1 MILCGNWQLEL
12 GVKDRQQAPTLS
24 SLLILKQSFEIK
36 VIMNITSQDIQLDT
50 KVIPTHSIM
59 QVGYVALSNM
69 FP

>member
-1 MILCGNWQLEL
+1 MILCENWRLEL
-12 GVKDRQQAPTLS
+12 RVKDRQQAPTLS
-24 SLLILKQSFEIK
+24 SLLVLEQSLEIK
-36 VIMNITSQDIQLDT
+36 VIMNITSQDIQLYM